1 MRLVI
6 FVTAWTRR
14 SPVVVGTAGT
24 WGWGQS
30 WIVASMVRRR
40 DWLMFSDLAPCPIG
54 HDAARALDRYIRA
67 RSRHAQ
73 AWRPQ
78 LWLGVSNRGPMTAS
92 GIYQMISR
100 RGRQCGLHAWPH
112 RFRHHFSQSR

>member
-1 MRLVI
+1 
-6 FVTAWTRR
+6 
-14 SPVVVGTAGT
+14 
-24 WGWGQS
+24 
-30 WIVASMVRRR
+30 
-40 DWLMFSDLAPCPIG
+40 MFSDLAPCPIG
-54 HDAARALDRYIRA
+54 HDVARARDRYIRV
-67 RSRHAQ
+67 RSWHAQ

-112 RFRHHFSQSR
+112 RFRDHFSQSR